1 MSFTLP
7 EDMPTGIAELDKLD
21 AKVQKELDL
30 IRAKVAKSGT
40 LDDAELA
47 YLEYLVSA
55 AETIG
60 EAIETANG
68 EITARN
74 EKIAGLLKTGKS
86 DEDDTADADDEL
98 DEDESDEDAADVE
111 VIDADAVEVIDEA
124 EQIVAEE
131 AGVTASSKRPVSFK
145 GLARSKPQL
154 PSKRDGGNADF
165 GFTMDPQAPGYKS
178 GYVGFRELAEGLD
191 SVRSGRRVRSNRPNT
206 GSFAGLTLG
215 RLKRG
220 VKAIDDAHELYAE
233 IERATAPDQ
242 WRAPTFDKNGRVAA
256 GGWCAPSETLYDF
269 CEVPAATDLISL
281 PEFTINRGGVRWPD
295 EPDLSAIFD
304 SFEWFFTETQ
314 LEAVDGNGDP
324 TAIKECVEIPCVDT
338 FTEIRLNAVGYCVEA
353 GILQTQ
359 GWPEL
364 IAKFMAELTQEH
376 FRALSRRTI
385 NDMVTG
391 STAVAIPDGTQ
402 IGVASSILNSMALM
416 ATNLRLDRGL
426 ARNAMIEA
434 VAPSFLLEV
443 MRADLA
449 MRDGVDALAI
459 TDAQLMQPFSA
470 RNISLQLVGD
480 WQTRAAGTPGDIG
493 TTFWPD
499 TVNVLMYPA
508 GTWFRSLSNV
518 IELGVMYPKELLQV
532 NRYTRMFTEDA
543 IAVAKRC
550 GKSLNVEIPICPSG
564 AIGQR
569 QTVVCNSPTVVNE
582 TQRIT
587 ITGTPTSG
595 TFTLTFNGQTT
606 GNIARNATAA
616 NVVTALEALSNIAP
630 GDVSATGGAL
640 PGTAVDVTFA
650 GAYAGVNVPQMTAD
664 GTLLGGGTDPAVAVT
679 TVTQGHS

>member
-1 MSFTLP
+1 MAFALP
-7 EDMPTGIAELDKLD
+7 EELPTGVTELNKLLADARKEIDALNKKFDK
-21 AKVQKELDL
+21 A
-30 IRAKVAKSGT
+30 GT
-40 LDDAELA
+40 LSTEDVE
-47 YLEYLVSA
+47 YLESIVAATDTVVEAITA
-55 AETIG
+55 AED
-60 EAIETANG
+60 
-68 EITARN
+68 EIDARN
-74 EKIAGLLKTGKS
+74 EKIAGLLRSKDA
-86 DEDDTADADDEL
+86 DEDDEDVVDADDVTDEDTEL
-98 DEDESDEDAADVE
+98 DTTDVDADVAE
-111 VIDADAVEVIDEA
+111 VIAEA
-124 EQIVAEE
+124 ERATETEVA
-131 AGVTASSKRPVSFK
+131 VVASTKRPVSFK
-145 GLARSKPQL
+145 GIGRGKTPNL
-154 PSKRDGGNADF
+154 PAKSNGEKDY
-165 GFTMDPQAPGYKS
+165 GFTMDTQAPGYVS
-178 GYVGFRELAEGLD
+178 GYVGFKELAEGLD
-191 SVRSGRRVRSNRPNT
+191 GVRAGRRVRSNRPNT
-206 GSFAGLTLG
+206 GQFAGLTLG
-215 RLKRG
+215 RLKRS
-220 VKAIDDAHELYAE
+220 VKAIDDPHELYAE

-242 WRAPTFDKNGRVAA
+242 WRAATFDKQGRVAA

-269 CEVPAATDLISL
+269 CETPAATDLISL

-304 SFEWFFTETQ
+304 SFEWFFTEPQ
-314 LEAVDGNGDP
+314 LEAVDGSGNP
-324 TAIKECVEIPCVDT
+324 TAIKECVEIPCPES

-391 STAVAIPDGTQ
+391 STAVNIPDGTG
-402 IGVASSILNSMALM
+402 IGVASAVLNAMALQ

-426 ARNAMIEA
+426 GRTATIEA

-449 MRDGVDALAI
+449 MRDGVDALSI

-470 RNISLQLVGD
+470 RNIALQLVGD
-480 WQTRAAGTPGDIG
+480 WQTRAAGEPGHMS

-550 GKSLNVEIPICPSG
+550 GKSLNVNIPICPSG
-564 AIGQR
+564 AIGER

-582 TQRIT
+582 VQRIT
-587 ITGTPTSG
+587 ITGTPTGG
-595 TFTLTFNGQTT
+595 TFKLTFNGQQT
-606 GNIARNATAA
+606 GTIAYNASAA
-616 NVVTALEALSNIAP
+616 NVVTALNALSNIEP
-630 GDVSATGGAL
+630 GDVTATGGAL
-640 PGTAVDVTFA
+640 PGTPVDVTFTQ
-650 GAYAGVNVPQMTAD
+650 AYQGVNVPQMTAD
-664 GTLLGGGTDPAVAVT
+664 GALLTGGTDPAVAVT

>member
-1 MSFTLP
+1 MAFTLP
-7 EDMPTGIAELDKLD
+7 EDMPVEISELGKLRGK
-21 AKVQKELDL
+21 AQKELDTL
-30 IRAKVAKSGT
+30 RAKFDKDGNLT
-40 LDDAELA
+40 DAEVDQ
-47 YLEYLVSA
+47 LEYLVSA
-55 AETIG
+55 VGTIDDAVQVAE
-60 EAIETANG
+60 G

-74 EKIAGLLKTGKS
+74 EKIAGLLKST
-86 DEDDTADADDEL
+86 TA
-98 DEDESDEDAADVE
+98 DEDEDTDEEVDELEDVDADEDVEVE
-111 VIDADAVEVIDEA
+111 VIDADAVEVIDA
-124 EQIVAEE
+124 AEE
-131 AGVTASSKRPVSFK
+131 ITANEAVTASSKKPVSFK
-145 GLARSKPQL
+145 GLARNKPNL
-154 PSKRDGGNADF
+154 PAKRNGERDF
-165 GFTMDPQAPGYKS
+165 GFTMDPQAPGYKP
-178 GYVGFRELAEGLD
+178 GFVGFKELAEGVD
-191 SVRSGRRVRSNRPNT
+191 SVRAGRRVRSNRPNT

-215 RLKRG
+215 RLKRA

-233 IERATAPDQ
+233 IERATSMDQ
-242 WRAPTFDKNGRVAA
+242 WRAPTFDTNGRVAA

-304 SFEWFFTETQ
+304 SFEWFFTEPE

-324 TAIKECVEIPCVDT
+324 TAIKECVEIPCVET

-391 STAVAIPDGTQ
+391 STAISIPDGTQ

-426 ARNAMIEA
+426 GRDALIEA
-434 VAPSFLLEV
+434 VAPSFMLEV

-449 MRDGVDALAI
+449 MRDGVDSLSI
-459 TDAQLMQPFSA
+459 TDQQLMAPFAA
-470 RNISLQLVGD
+470 RKISLQLVGD

-569 QTVVCNSPTVVNE
+569 QTVVCNSSTVVNE
-582 TQRIT
+582 VQELATDTGT
-587 ITGTPTSG
+587 ITAG
-595 TFTLTFNGQTT
+595 TFTLSFMGQTT
-606 GNIARNATAA
+606 AAIAWNASAA
-616 NVVTALEALSNIAP
+616 TIVTALNLLSNVDS
-630 GDVSATGGAL
+630 GDITATGGAL
-640 PGTAVDVTFA
+640 PGTPVVFTFA
-650 GAYAGVNVPQMTAD
+650 GNYQGVNVGQMIVNNASLTG
-664 GTLLGGGTDPAVAVT
+664 GTLAVT
-679 TVTQGHS
+679 TTTQGHS